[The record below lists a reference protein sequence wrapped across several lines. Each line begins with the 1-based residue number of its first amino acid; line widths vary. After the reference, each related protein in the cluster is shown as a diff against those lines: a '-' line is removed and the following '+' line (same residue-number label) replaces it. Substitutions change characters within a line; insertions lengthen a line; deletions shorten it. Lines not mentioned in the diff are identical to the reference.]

1 MSARTPKKQFG
12 PIDMIR
18 GKTGLYRLGFD
29 EESAIGLLLPFLVV
43 AMVGGVLGVLIWQVL

>member
-29 EESAIGLLLPFLVV
+29 EESVIGLLLPFLVV